1 MEYITDGEGAAP
13 RLDQTHPSRRQLDTL
28 FDQVLHA
35 LRTMASLGLVHG
47 DLSPYNALGAGTT
60 TSVPRLVIIDVPQMV
75 DLAANPHA
83 SDFLRHDCATMA
95 GWFTAKGRPVD
106 ADELFADVIGYAW

>member
-47 DLSPYNALGAGTT
+47 DLSPYNALVAGTT

-83 SDFLRHDCATMA
+83 SDFLHHDCATMA
-95 GWFTAKGRPVD
+95 GWFTAKGHPVD